1 MKRVGF
7 LLLLILTVLSQSTC
21 QKNAAEYNQLMTETF
36 ASDGPGGAAL
46 IVKDGKIIYRE
57 AAGMANMELDVQ
69 MNPDHVFRIGSITKQ
84 FTSCAIIKL
93 AEEGKLDLQDDITK
107 YIEDYPTHG
116 YTITIEHLLTHSS
129 GIKSYTSMSD
139 WTAEIR
145 RKDFTPP
152 ELVEFFKNQPMDFA
166 PGEEF
171 RYNNSAYFL
180 LGYVI
185 ELVSGQTYEDYIE
198 ENFFKPLGMANSYYG
213 STSQIIPKRADGYAQ
228 GENGYYNDDF
238 LSMTQPYAAGSLLS
252 TVDDLYVWYK
262 AVMNYKVISEE
273 SLKKATTS
281 NVLNN
286 GSKTGYG
293 FGWFLGNIQ
302 GSPRIE
308 HGGGI
313 NGYLTASM
321 FLPEEEIFVAVFSN
335 CTCIAPG
342 DIATKMAAIALGKP
356 FEWDSISL
364 DDDLLKSYE
373 AVYTSEF
380 DGDLII
386 TFQDGQIAA
395 MRTGG
400 SETVLTPF
408 EKDRF
413 FVKDGTSS
421 FYFERGEDNAIC
433 SVISKGT
440 SYDIEWKKTEKA
452 IPRVEAIEL
461 DESVLQEYVG
471 KYELAPE
478 FILSVFLEEGIIFSQ
493 ATGQGSF
500 EIVPVGKDEFR
511 PKGIDA
517 LITFDRDTDGS
528 VDSLTLHQ
536 NGEHKAKKIE

>member
-1 MKRVGF
+1 M
-7 LLLLILTVLSQSTC
+7 LLILTVLSQSTC

-84 FTSCAIIKL
+84 FTSCAIMKL

-262 AVMNYKVISEE
+262 AVMHYKVISEE

-433 SVISKGT
+433 LVISKGT

-517 LITFDRDTDGS
+517 LITFNRDTDGS
-528 VDSLTLHQ
+528 VDSLTLYQ